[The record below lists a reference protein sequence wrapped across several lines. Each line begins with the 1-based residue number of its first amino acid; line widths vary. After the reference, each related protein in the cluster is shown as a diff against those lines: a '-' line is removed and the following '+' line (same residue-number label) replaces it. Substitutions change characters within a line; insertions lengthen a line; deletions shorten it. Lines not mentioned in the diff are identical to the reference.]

1 MMEGLLKMDSGEV
14 TRANFS
20 APARLLKKADE
31 EVIDK
36 VRAETGYKLTRSS
49 LIQILLE
56 LAIEA
61 KDSLQTD
68 QVFDQASLKKEL
80 KNAFKK

>member
-1 MMEGLLKMDSGEV
+1 MDSGEV

-80 KNAFKK
+80 ENAFKK

>member
-1 MMEGLLKMDSGEV
+1 
-14 TRANFS
+14 
-20 APARLLKKADE
+20 
-31 EVIDK
+31 VIDK